1 MSVKQS
7 VSRIAQSFSII
18 CLLLLAVLL
27 AGCTT
32 SRNYPGPV
40 HGLTFNGSIKSIDLK
55 ESRLTVAPLKAGEP
69 AVFAW
74 DDDTKFWKKGDP
86 IKADVLE
93 ITWPV
98 RIHYHESSGRYT
110 AHHVYVDLTYP
121 IVH

>member
-7 VSRIAQSFSII
+7 VSRIAQGLSII
-18 CLLLLAVLL
+18 CLLLLAALL

-40 HGLTFNGSIKSIDLK
+40 HGLTFNDSIKSIDLK
-55 ESRLTVAPLKAGEP
+55 ESRLTVTPLKPGEP
-69 AVFAW
+69 VVIVW
-74 DDDTKFWKKGDP
+74 DASTKFWKKGVP

-93 ITWPV
+93 STWPV
-98 RIHYHESSGRYT
+98 RIHYHTSSGRYI
-110 AHHVYVDLTYP
+110 AHHVYVELTYP

>member
-1 MSVKQS
+1 MNAKHF
-7 VSRIAQSFSII
+7 VSRITQGLNII
-18 CLLLLAVLL
+18 CLLLLAALL
-27 AGCTT
+27 AGCVS

-55 ESRLTVAPLKAGEP
+55 ESRLTVVPLKAGEP
-69 AVFAW
+69 VVFAW
-74 DDDTKFWKKGDP
+74 DTATKFWKKGDP

-93 ITWPV
+93 ISWPV
-98 RIHYHESSGRYT
+98 RIHYHATSGQYT